1 MELVLQILG
10 SLGGG
15 ALIIMGFSRFL
26 SKIWLD
32 RITKQNSLLVDKDLA
47 AFKNQH
53 IQDLEGLKSLYN
65 SELEDIKQKNIE
77 IQIDKQNFH
86 QISNSFY
93 QTFFEKRVEVYL
105 KLLLMKNK
113 YIMEMNESL
122 LTDFHEGQ
130 PSVAFSTYKEM
141 RLLINAEQ
149 FYIST
154 ELDKLFLILRNEA
167 ASFLKDEEM
176 VDANSFDGQDHE
188 QKIEQYE
195 EVYYRFLIKNSE
207 KINAVFDQI
216 DKDIALLRKR
226 AEL

>member
-15 ALIIMGFSRFL
+15 ALIIMGFSNFL

-32 RITKQNSLLVDKDLA
+32 RITKQNSFLVDKNLA

-53 IQDLEGLKSLYN
+53 TQDLEGLKSLYN
-65 SELEDIKQKNIE
+65 SELEGIKQKNIE

-93 QTFFEKRVEVYL
+93 QNFFEKRVDVYL
-105 KLLLMKNK
+105 KLLEMKNK

-122 LTDFHEGQ
+122 MIDFHEGQ

-141 RLLINAEQ
+141 RLLINKEQ

-154 ELDKLFLILRNEA
+154 ELDKLFLILRNKA

-176 VDANSFDGQDHE
+176 VEAKSFDGQDYEH
-188 QKIEQYE
+188 KIEQYE
-195 EVYYRFLIKNSE
+195 DVYYKFLIQNSE
-207 KINAVFDQI
+207 EINAVFEQI

>member
-15 ALIIMGFSRFL
+15 ALIIMVFSSFL

-93 QTFFEKRVEVYL
+93 QIFFEKRVEVYL
-105 KLLLMKNK
+105 KLLRMKNK

-130 PSVAFSTYKEM
+130 PSVAFSIYKEM

-154 ELDKLFLILRNEA
+154 ELDKLFLMLRNKSS
-167 ASFLKDEEM
+167 SFLKDEEM
-176 VDANSFDGQDHE
+176 VDATSFDGQDHE

-195 EVYYRFLIKNSE
+195 EVYYRFLIQNAE
-207 KINAVFDQI
+207 EINAVFDQI

>member
-15 ALIIMGFSRFL
+15 ALIIMGFSSFL

-93 QTFFEKRVEVYL
+93 QIFFEKRVEVYL
-105 KLLLMKNK
+105 KLLRMKNK

-130 PSVAFSTYKEM
+130 QSVAFSMYKEM

-154 ELDKLFLILRNEA
+154 ELDKLFLMLRNKSS
-167 ASFLKDEEM
+167 SFLKDEEM
-176 VDANSFDGQDHE
+176 VDATSFDGQDHE

-195 EVYYRFLIKNSE
+195 EVYYRFLIQNAE
-207 KINAVFDQI
+207 EINAVFDQI

>member
-15 ALIIMGFSRFL
+15 ALIIMGFSSFL

-93 QTFFEKRVEVYL
+93 QIFFEKRVEVYL
-105 KLLLMKNK
+105 KLLRMKNK

-130 PSVAFSTYKEM
+130 PSVAFSIYKEM

-154 ELDKLFLILRNEA
+154 ELDKLFLMLRNKSS
-167 ASFLKDEEM
+167 SFLKDEEM
-176 VDANSFDGQDHE
+176 VDATSFDGQDHE

-195 EVYYRFLIKNSE
+195 EVYYRFLIQNAE
-207 KINAVFDQI
+207 EINAVFDQI